1 MKKWFATVLV
11 LVMAL
16 SSFAV
21 PGFAEEEKITI
32 GWAVAYFDHPVY
44 QVMMQGAQE
53 LADSLEN
60 CEVIFADGK
69 NDANTQA
76 SQIDT
81 FIAQGVDAIIL
92 TAAGGETGL

>member
-32 GWAVAYFDHPVY
+32 
-44 QVMMQGAQE
+44 
-53 LADSLEN
+53 
-60 CEVIFADGK
+60 
-69 NDANTQA
+69 
-76 SQIDT
+76 
-81 FIAQGVDAIIL
+81 
-92 TAAGGETGL
+92 